1 MKVTEPLLLSG
12 TVRLASKNGLW
23 FVTKFK
29 FDYSNESE
37 TMDNRPDQ
45 RPVFLLFIVKLKNLY
60 PDLKSIHHLH
70 ISHNEPCLP
79 RPTSAHTY
87 TF

>member
-12 TVRLASKNGLW
+12 TVRLASKNGPW
-23 FVTKFK
+23 VI
-29 FDYSNESE
+29 E
-37 TMDNRPDQ
+37 

>member
-23 FVTKFK
+23 FVNKFK

-37 TMDNRPDQ
+37 TMDNRKTSLSIIHSETQ
-45 RPVFLLFIVKLKNLY
+45 EFIPRLEVNS
-60 PDLKSIHHLH
+60 PFAHL
-70 ISHNEPCLP
+70 PQ
-79 RPTSAHTY
+79 
-87 TF
+87 

>member
-23 FVTKFK
+23 FVNKFK

-37 TMDNRPDQ
+37 TMDNRKTS
-45 RPVFLLFIVKLKNLY
+45 LSIIHSEFIPRLEVNS
-60 PDLKSIHHLH
+60 PFAHL
-70 ISHNEPCLP
+70 PQ
-79 RPTSAHTY
+79 
-87 TF
+87 